1 MILALAPFL
10 TPGGSVILGWVLSL
24 ALIALIFIFVVW
36 LFTKI
41 IGPPN
46 IPEQFRWI
54 AWVVI
59 LVMLLLMVASAFGLH
74 IP

>member
-1 MILALAPFL
+1 MIIALAPLF
-10 TPGGSVILGWVLSL
+10 TPGGSVILGWILTF
-24 ALIALIFIFVVW
+24 ALIAFLFIFVVW

-46 IPEQFRWI
+46 IPENFRWI

-59 LVMLLLMVASAFGLH
+59 LVMLLLIVAAAFGIH